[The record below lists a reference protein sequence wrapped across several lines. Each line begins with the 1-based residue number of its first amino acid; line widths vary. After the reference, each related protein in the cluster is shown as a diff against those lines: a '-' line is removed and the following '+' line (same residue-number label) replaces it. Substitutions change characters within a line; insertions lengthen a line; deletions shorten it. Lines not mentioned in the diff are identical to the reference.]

1 MTTPFT
7 HRVPPLACIRWLFL
21 GCTLLFTTTHFQA
34 RAQIVTGQVV
44 SDTDQQPLPG
54 VNVLMKGTSSGTVTD
69 LDGNYRL
76 ESTGED
82 TLSFSYIGFVSQQ
95 VPVNGRPVVDVS
107 LAEDVETLSE
117 VVVVGYGTQQKRDLT
132 GAVSSLRGEDLTSVP
147 APSPMQ
153 AMQGKV
159 AGVQITSSSGAPGA
173 APLVRIRGVGT
184 LNDASPLFVVD
195 GVLLRDAEDINYLN
209 SEDIASMEVLKD
221 ASATAIYGARGANGV
236 VIITTKDGT
245 TDTPQ
250 LSVNLSYG
258 LQTIPTRVD
267 LLNGPQFAQIAN
279 EIFPDTY
286 DPDTVASTD
295 WQEEVF
301 RATAPILDA
310 GLSFSGKSERLN
322 YYVGFGY
329 FGQEGV
335 IPGSNFN
342 RYTLR
347 LNNTYQLTD
356 YIQVG
361 HNLTGARF
369 KEDAGASV
377 VGSVLRARPTGRPF
391 NEDGSFAEV
400 EGAGNP
406 LASIAYNNNDN
417 TRTQIVGNVFT
428 EVNFLKDFAFRSSYG
443 VDVNF
448 GQRVSF
454 TPVFFVSPQQ
464 RNQESRLSVTDEQ
477 RNRWFWEN
485 TLNYNKELDRHRFG
499 VLLGYTMQDERS
511 QNLVAQTRNLLRGD
525 PSLRFIDVGE
535 TDDQE
540 TSGNGVQSSI
550 ISYLF
555 RLNYAYNDRYLLTLT
570 GRYDGSSVFSQ
581 DNQYGFF
588 PSVGLGWNILEES
601 FMPSSNVLSNLKLRG
616 SWGILGND
624 RIGEE
629 ARFSLVRT
637 GLDAIFG
644 PNEALSPGA
653 TIGRS
658 ANEGL
663 TWEETVQW
671 DIGLEVGLLGD
682 QLTAE
687 FDYYDRTTNDILV
700 SVLTPAHVGN
710 GPFVRVPVN
719 AAKVLNR
726 GFEFTVNWRD
736 NVGDLQYGL
745 GVLGTTVHNE
755 VLEIGANTGVNS
767 FITAGNIGGGQTVT
781 RTEVGQPIG
790 SFYGYQVVGV
800 FQNQTE
806 LDAAAQLGNQQP
818 GDLRFADLNGFDE
831 NGNLTGGP
839 DGQINEADRTFI
851 GSPIPTFIYGFNAN
865 ASYRGFNVALDF
877 QGQTGNDIYNG
888 LQAVRPNLYNFQT
901 DVLDRWRGEGTSNT
915 VPRATQGGTN
925 YQPSEYFLE
934 DGSFLRLRTVTL
946 GYSLPASLT
955 ERARMSR
962 ANVYLRGTNL
972 FTLTPYSG
980 YSPEIGRGEGG
991 DPLSVGIDLGPYPIT
1006 AIYTLGINVTF

>member
-1 MTTPFT
+1 M
-7 HRVPPLACIRWLFL
+7 
-21 GCTLLFTTTHFQA
+21 
-34 RAQIVTGQVV
+34 V
-44 SDTDQQPLPG
+44 SETDQQSLPG
-54 VNVLMKGTSSGTVTD
+54 VNVLMKGTTVGTVTD

-76 ESTGED
+76 DTTGED
-82 TLSFSYIGFVSQQ
+82 TITFSYIGFVSQE
-95 VPVNGRPVVDVS
+95 VPVNGRSVINIS
-107 LAEDVETLSE
+107 LAEDIETLSE

-209 SEDIASMEVLKD
+209 SQDIASMEVLKD

-236 VIITTKDGT
+236 VIITTKSGT
-245 TDTPQ
+245 SDTPQ

-258 LQTIPTRVD
+258 LQTIPKRVD

-286 DPDTVASTD
+286 DPDTVANTD
-295 WQEEVF
+295 WQDEVF
-301 RATAPILDA
+301 RASAPILDA
-310 GLSFSGKSERLN
+310 GLSFSGKSDRLN
-322 YYVGFGY
+322 YYVGFSY

-335 IPGSNFN
+335 IPGSDFN

-347 LNNTYQLTD
+347 LNNTYELTD
-356 YIQVG
+356 NIQVG

-369 KEDAGASV
+369 KEAAGASV
-377 VGSVLRARPTGRPF
+377 VGSVLRARPTGTPF
-391 NEDGSFAEV
+391 NRQGDFAEL
-400 EGAGNP
+400 EGSGNP

-417 TRTQIVGNVFT
+417 TRTQIVGNVFA
-428 EVNFLKDFAFRSSYG
+428 EIDFLKDFTFRSSYG

-448 GQRVSF
+448 GQRVEF
-454 TPVFFVSPQQ
+454 TPVYFVSPQQ
-464 RNQESRLSVTDEQ
+464 RNQESRLSVTDNQ

-485 TLNYNKELDRHRFG
+485 TLNYNKEIDRHRFG

-511 QNLVAQTRNLLRGD
+511 QSLVAQTRNLLRGD
-525 PSLRFIDVGE
+525 PSLRFIDAGE
-535 TDDQE
+535 TNAQE

-555 RLNYAYNDRYLLTLT
+555 RVNYAYNDRYLLTLT
-570 GRYDGSSVFSQ
+570 GRYDGSSVFSE

-588 PSVGLGWNILEES
+588 PSVGLGWNIMEEG
-601 FMPSSNVLSNLKLRG
+601 FIPDNDLLSNLKLRG

-629 ARFSLVRT
+629 ARFSLVDT
-637 GLDAIFG
+637 GLDAILG
-644 PNEALSPGA
+644 PNEALTPGA

-658 ANEGL
+658 ANENL

-719 AAKVLNR
+719 AAQVLNR
-726 GFEFTVNWRD
+726 GFEFTINWRD
-736 NVGDLQYGL
+736 NIGDLQYGL
-745 GVLGTTVHNE
+745 GVLGTTIHNE
-755 VLEIGANTGVNS
+755 VLEIGANTGINS
-767 FITAGNIGGGQTVT
+767 FITAGNIGGGQSVT

-790 SFYGYQVVGV
+790 AFYGYKVQGV
-800 FQNQTE
+800 FQNQSE
-806 LDAAAQLGNQQP
+806 LDASAQLGNQQP
-818 GDLRFADLNGFDE
+818 GDLRFADLNGYDE
-831 NGNLTGGP
+831 NGNLIGGP
-839 DGQINEADRTFI
+839 DGEIDEADRTFI

-865 ASYRGFNVALDF
+865 ASYRGFNVALNF
-877 QGQTGNDIYNG
+877 QGQTGNYIYSA
-888 LQAVRPNLYNFQT
+888 LRATRPNLYNFQT

-925 YQPSEYFLE
+925 YFPSDYFLE

-946 GYSLPASLT
+946 GYTLPTSLI

-972 FTLTPYSG
+972 FTLTQYSG
-980 YSPEIGRGEGG
+980 YSPEIGRGDGN
-991 DPLSVGIDLGPYPIT
+991 DALSVGIDEGPYPIT
-1006 AIYTLGINVTF
+1006 AIYTLGLNVTF